1 MHAHKTT
8 TTNPAESKKLRVQL
22 TKVLGIDISHARC
35 ATHLKQSLGDADVEG
50 QIRVLRAELK
60 TTTDATKVASLKA
73 GIAELSKSCVRVSSA
88 APIATSAIWDSAV
101 KELMRRGMDSASADN
116 LKLVEVKHLHAGPIG
131 ELAYAPLYVNCD
143 AWANY
148 VPEFEEKL
156 KKERTA
162 ANKLIKETRERN
174 KKAREE
180 AKAAGLD
187 EEVKPVKVAKEPA
200 ANTDGVVNKTT
211 FNTYV
216 DNALTTVK
224 KNGAYANMRVSNRV
238 REYLSDLI
246 TQGITRLAMLARIIV
261 KHGSVR
267 TMNTEHVQTIVHM
280 LMANDGR
287 SDDQIRE
294 VMEFIAEKLAIY
306 EDHKVS
312 ESTAKELALSAED
325 KDELARKN
333 READLNRKTKQAA
346 QAKKRAFDANQKA
359 KKLLAET
366 RSLKPKVEADQKA
379 AK

>member
-1 MHAHKTT
+1 MPARKTT
-8 TTNPAESKKLRVQL
+8 TTTPVEGKKPRVQL
-22 TKVLGIDISHARC
+22 TKVLGIDISQARC

-50 QIRVLRAELK
+50 QIRDLRAELK
-60 TTTDATKVASLKA
+60 TTTDATKVDSLKVD
-73 GIAELSKSCVRVSSA
+73 IAELSKSCVRVSSA

-101 KELMRRGMDSASADN
+101 KELMRRGMDSATADN

-131 ELAYAPLYVNCD
+131 ELTHAPMYVNCD

-148 VPEFEEKL
+148 TPEHEDKL

-174 KKAREE
+174 KKARDE
-180 AKAAGLD
+180 AKAAGL
-187 EEVKPVKVAKEPA
+187 EEDVKPVKVAKEPA
-200 ANTDGVVNKTT
+200 AAADGTKTT

-216 DNALTTVK
+216 DNALATVK
-224 KNGAYANMRVSNRV
+224 KDEAYANMRVSNRV

-246 TQGITRLAMLARIIV
+246 TQGITHLAMLARIIV

-287 SDDQIRE
+287 SDEQIGE
-294 VMEFIAEKLAIY
+294 VMEFIAEKITIY
-306 EDHKVS
+306 DEHKAS
-312 ESTAKELALSAED
+312 GSAARELALSAED
-325 KDELARKN
+325 KDELARKG

-346 QAKKRAFDANQKA
+346 QAKKRALEASQKA
-359 KKLLAET
+359 KTLLAET
-366 RSLKPKVEADQKA
+366 RALKPKVDADKKA
-379 AK
+379 VK